1 MKLIPCIEM
10 LYKAEHPDVLDR
22 FRAAQA
28 DGFDAV
34 DTWLWR
40 DKPIDAMVDVVAET
54 GVQVF
59 SLCADPRAS
68 LVQPAEHATVLG
80 AVRDAVPVARRVN
93 SQLKGAGPAARI
105 ILASGFSVPGLAEA
119 EQRAN
124 IVGVLRE
131 AARIAAD
138 GGVELLLEPVH
149 MVIGGNLMAV
159 HAVRQG
165 LDIVEAVDHPALR
178 LLADVYHG
186 AVSGETFAQA
196 FADRTEL
203 ISHVQVADVEG
214 RHEPGT
220 GQLDW
225 LGLLP
230 LLRQRGYTGAIGL
243 EYLPTL
249 PIDQSLALTRRHLGL

>member
-1 MKLIPCIEM
+1 MRLIPCIEM
-10 LYKAEHPDVLDR
+10 LYKAEHPDFIDR
-22 FRAAQA
+22 FRAAKA

-54 GVQVF
+54 GVRVF
-59 SLCADPRAS
+59 SFCVDPRAS
-68 LVQPAEHATVLG
+68 LVDPADQATVLG
-80 AVRDAVPVARRVN
+80 AVRDAVPVARRLN
-93 SQLKGAGPAARI
+93 GAAMI
-105 ILASGFSVPGLAEA
+105 VASGFTRAGVPEA
-119 EQRAN
+119 EQRAQA
-124 IVGVLRE
+124 VKVLRE
-131 AARIAAD
+131 AARIAED
-138 GGVELLLEPVH
+138 GGATLLLEPVH
-149 MVIGGNLMAV
+149 MVIGGQLMFV
-159 HAVRQG
+159 HTVRQG
-165 LDIVEAVDHPALR
+165 LDLVEAVDSPALR

-186 AVSGETFAQA
+186 AVSGETFQQA
-196 FADRTEL
+196 FADRIGL
-203 ISHVQVADVEG
+203 VGHVQVADVEG

-225 LGLLP
+225 SGLLP